1 MSDNQA
7 GFMEEML
14 SRMLLAGSAA
24 GLISSFAFVIVHY
37 LLSKPIWEI
46 LPIGMVIGIF
56 TGLAISWSI
65 YENFG
70 TLSSFS
76 LVISPVMFTV
86 ALIPAVLLAF
96 VRGRSYTFEELM
108 VLPTKEMLMVFLP
121 LLITAP
127 VTGGVIGF
135 LFSRSYVAVFS
146 MGLATFVVAVG
157 IGHNIPFLINSSHA
171 PMLIILALVPMV
183 TFYTTFYLII
193 GFSAT

>member
-1 MSDNQA
+1 
-7 GFMEEML
+7 MEEML

-37 LLSKPIWEI
+37 LLIKPIWEI
-46 LPIGMVIGIF
+46 LSIGMVIGIF

-108 VLPTKEMLMVFLP
+108 VLPTKE
-121 LLITAP
+121 
-127 VTGGVIGF
+127 
-135 LFSRSYVAVFS
+135 
-146 MGLATFVVAVG
+146 
-157 IGHNIPFLINSSHA
+157 
-171 PMLIILALVPMV
+171 
-183 TFYTTFYLII
+183 
-193 GFSAT
+193 